1 MNRPILRRGY
11 GDDAPALSTLFL
23 RFGVLVALAGVGMG
37 IAMGA
42 SGDFRLSSVHAHL
55 NLLGWVSM
63 MIYGL
68 FYRQHPACAEGYLPL
83 FHATC
88 ATVGLIVFT
97 GALALKLV
105 GPADLAHAAGLGLM
119 LGPML
124 IFAGMAAF
132 ALVVFQATRAAR

>member
-1 MNRPILRRGY
+1 MNRAILRAGY

-23 RFGVLVALAGVGMG
+23 RLGGLVALAGVGMG

-42 SGDFRLSSVHAHL
+42 SEDFRLASVHAHL

-68 FYRQHPACAEGYLPL
+68 FYRQNPASADGYLAL

-97 GALALKLV
+97 GALALKLA
-105 GPADLAHAAGLGLM
+105 GPAGLVHAAELGLV
-119 LGPML
+119 LGPL
-124 IFAGMAAF
+124 LVLAGMAAF
-132 ALVVFQATRAAR
+132 VVIVFHATRAVR